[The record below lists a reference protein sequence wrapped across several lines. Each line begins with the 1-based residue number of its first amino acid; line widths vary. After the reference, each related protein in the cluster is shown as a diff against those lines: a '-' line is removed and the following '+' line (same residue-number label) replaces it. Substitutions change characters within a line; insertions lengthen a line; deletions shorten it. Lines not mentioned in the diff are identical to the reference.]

1 MKRDKIP
8 PGVLTLNDA
17 EEVSRPYDWSLI
29 DSHFRTIS
37 RFNSIHAQF
46 FVDNYPTSE
55 MWRNADENVLG
66 AAQETLSNYMR
77 ACQN

>member
-1 MKRDKIP
+1 MQKIP
-8 PGVLTLNDA
+8 PTIEVLNDS
-17 EEVSRPYDWSLI
+17 EEVNRPYDWSVI
-29 DSHFRTIS
+29 DSHFRMVS
-37 RFNSIHAQF
+37 RFNSVHAQF

-55 MWRNADENVLG
+55 MWVNADREVLG